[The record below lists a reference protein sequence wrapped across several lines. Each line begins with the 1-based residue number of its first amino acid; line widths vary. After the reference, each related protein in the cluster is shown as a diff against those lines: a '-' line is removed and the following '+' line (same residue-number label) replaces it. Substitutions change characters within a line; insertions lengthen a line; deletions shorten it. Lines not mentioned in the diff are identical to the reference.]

1 VGAVLRVAVLGRVTV
16 DRDGVAAAVPA
27 GRTTELLVRLAVEA
41 GRPLQAERLV
51 EDLWPDGTRLNTL
64 QAKVSQLRRALGD
77 PAAVTGGPGGY
88 ALVVDM
94 VDALVAPR
102 LATEGAA
109 LLAGGDAAAAAAT
122 CRAGLAL
129 FGGTWSDTDV
139 LAAAGDAPWA
149 APHRT
154 RLTEVWL
161 KLVEDE
167 LTARVALGAGGEL
180 IAELESVVALHP
192 LREGLWVL
200 LIKALY
206 RAGRPSDALA
216 AHRRVTRLLA
226 DELGVTPGPA
236 LAALAQRVL
245 VHDPTL
251 GAPPPGNLPAAH
263 DALVGRGPELAAVR
277 ARLAEHR
284 LVTVVGP
291 AGVGKTRL
299 VIEAARTWSAP
310 DGVWLVR
317 LEGVRTAAELP
328 VALADALPGREGV
341 GGLRGA
347 ELLLVLDNCEHL
359 VDAVAETVAH
369 VLDATSGIRVL
380 ATSQRALGLDGEV
393 LLALTPL
400 AEADA
405 IALFTARAR
414 ERRATFSPGADSLA
428 AQDIAHLCRALDGL
442 PLAIELAAARTR
454 VLAVPEILRRLDDRF
469 ALLAD
474 PTSRRPERR
483 RTLAAALSW
492 SYDLLF
498 PDDQR
503 GLWAIAQFPAGAPL
517 PAVEHV
523 LAALDVP
530 AAATLDVVER
540 LVDRS
545 LVMVDDHATGTRYR
559 LLDGV
564 RAFAR
569 ERAAEAGVVEMATA
583 ALVAWVAEL
592 ADTVGK
598 GVRGPGQGALVAA
611 PAAERATIDAALDLA
626 RDPDLA
632 ARIAIGFGW
641 AWVLL
646 DDAAAAARLR
656 RCAGNAEALLLASWL
671 EAMSGDL
678 RAARAALDAAAELG
692 GDPDRARWF
701 GGFVLSQEGRYAE
714 AAADLE
720 RCRVAFAARGE
731 AWWEAG
737 SVLLGA
743 FAQLGLGDVAAGS
756 AACLEAVRLLEPVG
770 DAWGQ
775 QHAEA
780 ALGRVAQAMGRS
792 ADAARHHGNAA
803 AAAERLGFGGA
814 AAMHLMHLAK
824 AQMAANDPAA
834 AATLERA
841 IGGAERAGDRRLLT
855 QTRVTQAQLL
865 AAAGQREAARELLVA
880 ANRWY
885 AEAGAGEGAD
895 LAAELLTTL

>member
-1 VGAVLRVAVLGRVTV
+1 MG
-16 DRDGVAAAVPA
+16 
-27 GRTTELLVRLAVEA
+27 
-41 GRPLQAERLV
+41 
-51 EDLWPDGTRLNTL
+51 
-64 QAKVSQLRRALGD
+64 
-77 PAAVTGGPGGY
+77 
-88 ALVVDM
+88 
-94 VDALVAPR
+94 
-102 LATEGAA
+102 
-109 LLAGGDAAAAAAT
+109 
-122 CRAGLAL
+122 
-129 FGGTWSDTDV
+129 
-139 LAAAGDAPWA
+139 
-149 APHRT
+149 
-154 RLTEVWL
+154 
-161 KLVEDE
+161 
-167 LTARVALGAGGEL
+167 
-180 IAELESVVALHP
+180 ELESVVALHP

-299 VIEAARTWSAP
+299 AIEAARTWSAP

-317 LEGVRTAAELP
+317 LEGVRTAAGLP

-369 VLDATSGIRVL
+369 VLDATSGTRVL
-380 ATSQRALGLDGEV
+380 ATSQRALGQDGEV

-414 ERRATFSPGADSLA
+414 ERRATFSPGADSPA

-545 LVMVDDHATGTRYR
+545 LVMVDDHATGTAVSCCHRK
-559 LLDGV
+559 
-564 RAFAR
+564 
-569 ERAAEAGVVEMATA
+569 VVTSRPPPT
-583 ALVAWVAEL
+583 WS
-592 ADTVGK
+592 
-598 GVRGPGQGALVAA
+598 
-611 PAAERATIDAALDLA
+611 
-626 RDPDLA
+626 
-632 ARIAIGFGW
+632 
-641 AWVLL
+641 
-646 DDAAAAARLR
+646 AAASR
-656 RCAGNAEALLLASWL
+656 SP
-671 EAMSGDL
+671 
-678 RAARAALDAAAELG
+678 RAARPGGRRAACCS
-692 GDPDRARWF
+692 AR
-701 GGFVLSQEGRYAE
+701 SPSSASATSRQ
-714 AAADLE
+714 
-720 RCRVAFAARGE
+720 AARPASRRSGSSNRW
-731 AWWEAG
+731 ATPGGSSTQRRRWAG
-737 SVLLGA
+737 SPRPCGGPPTPPATTATPLRPPNAWASV
-743 FAQLGLGDVAAGS
+743 
-756 AACLEAVRLLEPVG
+756 EP
-770 DAWGQ
+770 
-775 QHAEA
+775 
-780 ALGRVAQAMGRS
+780 
-792 ADAARHHGNAA
+792 
-803 AAAERLGFGGA
+803 
-814 AAMHLMHLAK
+814 
-824 AQMAANDPAA
+824 PPC
-834 AATLERA
+834 T
-841 IGGAERAGDRRLLT
+841 
-855 QTRVTQAQLL
+855 
-865 AAAGQREAARELLVA
+865 
-880 ANRWY
+880 
-885 AEAGAGEGAD
+885 
-895 LAAELLTTL
+895 